1 MSKKSSHL
9 IAVISSYKY
18 TSDGKYLDAYT
29 IPYVVLPAAKKVN
42 GKWIYFNSTGYEFGD
57 SALVINW
64 DTGQSVWCVIGT
76 NGPVGNGWGEV
87 SISALWQTGH
97 PDHMTANHANG
108 ISSNYEIIMYKG
120 KMW

>member
-1 MSKKSSHL
+1 VAEWKGNHNPET
-9 IAVISSYKY
+9 SYRI
-18 TSDGKYLDAYT
+18 DGKYIDAYT
-29 IPYVVLPAAKKVN
+29 VPYVVLPAAAKNSV
-42 GKWIYFNSTGYEFGD
+42 GKWYYKNDTGFSFGD

-64 DTGQSVWCVIGT
+64 DTGDSVWCVIGT

-87 SISALWQTGH
+87 SISALWATGH
-97 PDHMTANHANG
+97 PDHMTAKHADG